1 MLKLD
6 WGDAQVWMDIA
17 TTLYMR
23 NAPARRTTAYPRA
36 NELNGRSAT
45 QGCVVALLRLR
56 QSSWRRIPRAPETVA
71 CPCKPR
77 WSAMVSTESGS
88 AVKLTGHRRQQTD
101 DSDISFPPLESWN
114 PLTKVATIA
123 AQVGG
128 KRVLCRIS
136 MEVLKKRF
144 RASASEPMQS
154 VSKNRE
160 LIRDAARK
168 LIESNAY
175 EENGSILIRQKDI

>member
-1 MLKLD
+1 
-6 WGDAQVWMDIA
+6 
-17 TTLYMR
+17 
-23 NAPARRTTAYPRA
+23 
-36 NELNGRSAT
+36 
-45 QGCVVALLRLR
+45 
-56 QSSWRRIPRAPETVA
+56 
-71 CPCKPR
+71 
-77 WSAMVSTESGS
+77 MVSTESGS
-88 AVKLTGHRRQQTD
+88 AVKLTGHRTHQTD
-101 DSDISFPPLESWN
+101 DSDISFPPFESWN

>member
-1 MLKLD
+1 MPTLTGPSVPL
-6 WGDAQVWMDIA
+6 GPELEVWLPGRWS
-17 TTLYMR
+17 TCPTR
-23 NAPARRTTAYPRA
+23 GPSARRSHTGAAGAY
-36 NELNGRSAT
+36 
-45 QGCVVALLRLR
+45 
-56 QSSWRRIPRAPETVA
+56 A
-71 CPCKPR
+71 CPCKPG

-88 AVKLTGHRRQQTD
+88 AVKLTGHRTQQTD

-175 EENGSILIRQKDI
+175 EKDGSILIRQKDI

>member
-1 MLKLD
+1 MK
-6 WGDAQVWMDIA
+6 V
-17 TTLYMR
+17 
-23 NAPARRTTAYPRA
+23 
-36 NELNGRSAT
+36 
-45 QGCVVALLRLR
+45 
-56 QSSWRRIPRAPETVA
+56 
-71 CPCKPR
+71 
-77 WSAMVSTESGS
+77 
-88 AVKLTGHRRQQTD
+88 TGHRTQKTD

-154 VSKNRE
+154 VTKNKE

-168 LIESNAY
+168 LIESHAY
-175 EENGSILIRQKDI
+175 EEDGSILIRRQDI